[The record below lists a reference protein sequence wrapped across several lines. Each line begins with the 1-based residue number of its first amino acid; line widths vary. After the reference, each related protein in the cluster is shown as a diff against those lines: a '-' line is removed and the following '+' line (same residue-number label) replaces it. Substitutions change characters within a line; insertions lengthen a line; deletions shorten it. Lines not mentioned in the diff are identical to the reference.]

1 MKRILSVIFILIFTI
16 QTIFA
21 RQITAKGELEMFGKY
36 LSEYYVVNF
45 FFPDSLDELSKIF
58 FLTENTITNR
68 IEADKNFFNISII
81 YSKDNEVLLQLIDKT
96 SNENCIYRLIIRV
109 SDKQEFMFYKDGK
122 LYETYECD
130 LSGNRIN
137 TDVYSNINIGL

>member
-36 LSEYYVVNF
+36 LSEYYVVNS

-58 FLTENTITNR
+58 FLTENTIANR